1 MSKLSDLQLGTG
13 ALKPFSFKRTKL
25 DGSECDV
32 HVLIRCLTKRESDGA
47 RLQAKRTVLDLDK
60 SARSGVAD
68 DELLAEARIVET
80 LAIALRNPEKPEEQW
95 ATGLEITQTLDVGTI
110 ALLGQEYTRHQ
121 EACGPFMQDMT
132 GEQADAMIEV
142 IAKEGSADPFFLC
155 ASPLQNAF
163 ITTLARALVTLRM
176 ENSSSSSEST
186 SPSNESESASSPS
199 DEVRAWR
206 EAQGD
211 VMAELAVQ
219 RDSIASLTIRLRHL
233 EADLALANAV
243 GQ

>member
-1 MSKLSDLQLGTG
+1 MSRLSDLQLGTG

-121 EACGPFMQDMT
+121 EACGPFIQDLT
-132 GEQADAMIEV
+132 DEQADAMIEV

-155 ASPLQNAF
+155 ASPLQNALVVS
-163 ITTLARALVTLRM
+163 LARRHETLRM
-176 ENSSSSSEST
+176 ENFSSSSDST
-186 SPSNESESASSPS
+186 KPSSESAPSESPS
-199 DEVRAWR
+199 DEAKAWR

-219 RDSIASLTIRLRHL
+219 RDSVASLTIRVMHL
-233 EADLALANAV
+233 EAERHRASAE
-243 GQ
+243 Q